1 MATSQIFPKDAAK
14 PVPATL
20 LEIKNLVQA
29 RARELGFIA
38 CGITD
43 AAPLQGHT
51 RYLSWLEH
59 GYDAAMRYLRREDA
73 VWKRADVRRIM
84 PEAQSVIC
92 VAMPY
97 LTEEEW
103 DEKRSGKVARYARGR
118 DYHDFLTPRLRELGA
133 YLEELAPCQ
142 TRSYCDTGP
151 VLERELAQR
160 AGLGWIGKNTLLMS
174 REFGSFV
181 MLGEILC
188 SLPLPPDAPHVA
200 QFCGSC
206 TRCLDACPTN
216 AFTSPG
222 VLDANKCISY
232 HTIESRA
239 HLPAGLREQFGDWFF
254 GCDVC
259 QEVCPWNAKSA
270 VFSEEPELW
279 SRSGLGN
286 GAPPSLLEMV
296 MMPPE
301 EFARAW
307 KNSPLKRS
315 KRRGLK
321 RNALNVLRNRK
332 R

>member
-1 MATSQIFPKDAAK
+1 MPD
-14 PVPATL
+14 
-20 LEIKNLVQA
+20 IKRQVQQ

-38 CGITD
+38 CGVTD
-43 AAPLQGHT
+43 AAPLGSHAHYESWVARGLGAAI
-51 RYLSWLEH
+51 RYL
-59 GYDAAMRYLRREDA
+59 AREDA
-73 VWKRADVRRIM
+73 VWKRTDVRRVM
-84 PEAQSVIC
+84 PETQSVIC

-97 LTEEEW
+97 LTREEW
-103 DEKRSGKVARYARGR
+103 DEANGGKVARYARGR
-118 DYHDFLTPRLRELGA
+118 DYHDFMTARLRELGT
-133 YLEELAPCQ
+133 YLEELAPCR
-142 TRSYCDTGP
+142 TRTYVDTGP
-151 VLERELAQR
+151 ILERDLAQR

-174 REFGSFV
+174 RQFGSYV

-200 QFCGSC
+200 QYCGSC

-216 AFTSPG
+216 AFTRAG
-222 VLDANKCISY
+222 ELDANKCISY
-232 HTIESRA
+232 HTIESKT
-239 HLPAGLREQFGDWFF
+239 HLPPSLREQFGDWFF
-254 GCDVC
+254 GCDIC

-270 VFSEEPELW
+270 VYSEEPELW

-296 MMPPE
+296 MMPPDA
-301 EFARAW
+301 FAKAW

-332 R
+332 MQGRKAL